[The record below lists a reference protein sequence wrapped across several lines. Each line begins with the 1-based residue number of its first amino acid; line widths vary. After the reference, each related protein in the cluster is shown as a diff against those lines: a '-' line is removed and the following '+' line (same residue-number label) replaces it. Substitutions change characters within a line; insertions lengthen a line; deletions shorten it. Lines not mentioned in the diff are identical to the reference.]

1 MSTHLAFDHGKKKI
15 GVAIGDSLTGSAR
28 GLATLP
34 PDWAALEK
42 LIQEWQ
48 PSDFV
53 VGLPLDKDG
62 GEQAATAAARNFA
75 RTLTERYKKPVHLCD
90 ERYSS
95 IAAQSS
101 LRARGQNTER
111 DDAEAARL
119 ILEQYFHEQRP

>member
-1 MSTHLAFDHGKKKI
+1 MSIFLAFDHGKKKI

-28 GLATLP
+28 GLAAVP
-34 PDWAALEK
+34 PEWALLEK
-42 LIQEWQ
+42 IIKEWQ

-62 GEQAATAAARNFA
+62 GEQPATAAARVFA

-101 LRARGQNTER
+101 LRAQGKNTER

-119 ILEQYFHEQRP
+119 ILEQYFNEAHA

>member
-1 MSTHLAFDHGKKKI
+1 MSTHLAFDHGRKKI
-15 GVAIGDSLTGSAR
+15 GIAIGDSLTGSAR

-42 LIQEWQ
+42 LIKEWQ

-62 GEQAATAAARNFA
+62 GEQPATEAARRFA
-75 RTLTERYKKPVHLCD
+75 RTLGERYKKPVHLCD

-95 IAAQSS
+95 VAAQSS
-101 LRARGQNTER
+101 LRAQGKNIER

-119 ILEQYFHEQRP
+119 ILEQYFNENHA

>member
-1 MSTHLAFDHGKKKI
+1 MSTFLSFDHGRKKI

-42 LIQEWQ
+42 LIKEWQ

-62 GEQAATAAARNFA
+62 GEQPATQAAREFA
-75 RTLTERYKKPVHLCD
+75 RALGERYQKPVHLCD

-101 LRARGQNTER
+101 LRAQGKNTER

-119 ILEQYFHEQRP
+119 ILEQFFHEQTP